1 MEFHVTNSNN
11 ISGNGMV
18 MHIKVIVTLVP
29 EIQKCL
35 PFDCLNFNDFLHNS
49 AGDINFCRICLF
61 LLRVAPFMEGFTL
74 QGYIHFLSKVVLLV
88 QKANHR

>member
-35 PFDCLNFNDFLHNS
+35 PFDCLIFNDFLHNS
-49 AGDINFCRICLF
+49 AGDINFLSNM
-61 LLRVAPFMEGFTL
+61 LVPFKSSSFYGGFYST
-74 QGYIHFLSKVVLLV
+74 GIYTLLV
-88 QKANHR
+88 